1 AGTAALFLSSLAV
14 GLGLTMALKLLKG
27 KGPDLR
33 VAHEALSIATMVA
46 IAIHAFSLLGDKF
59 LKPSLADVTVPFVSS
74 YKEPWMSV
82 GIIAGWT
89 LVILGLS
96 YYARRRIGQDRWRKL
111 HRLTSVAWL
120 AGIVHA
126 VGEGTDVG
134 LSWFVVLIGVTALPA
149 ATLLL

>member
-1 AGTAALFLSSLAV
+1 V
-14 GLGLTMALKLLKG
+14 
-27 KGPDLR
+27 
-33 VAHEALSIATMVA
+33 HEALSLATLVA

-59 LKPSLADVTVPFVSS
+59 LKPSLADVTVPFVSN
-74 YKEPWMSV
+74 YKEPWMSI

-111 HRLTSVAWL
+111 HRLTSVAWI

-126 VGEGTDVG
+126 VGEGSDVA
-134 LSWFVVLIGVTALPA
+134 LTWFVVLIGVTALPA
-149 ATLLL
+149 AALLVARVLPSATWLPQRVPAGSQSSPAHPPA